1 MGKRYWWL
9 KLPEDFF
16 RHIEIKK
23 LRRVAGGDTYAL
35 IYEEMMLL
43 SLRTDGVL
51 QYDCEIDDFIDNLA
65 IDLDE
70 DVENVRMTVAYLEQC
85 KLLRRIDDS
94 SAELLE
100 VAEMTGSETAV
111 AERVRNFRKRKA
123 LQCNTD
129 VTPCNDNVT
138 PVKRLCNVEIEIE
151 KELELEK
158 EIDKAASTNVSA
170 ALSARTHTHAREDA
184 KQQREENVFRLW
196 EENIS
201 PLTAIVGEKLRDL
214 LDEVGEAAVKRGI
227 ERAVERGSRNFSY
240 IAAVARREAS
250 GQSGYTETIAEREER
265 WKREQEAVDTLS
277 RHATRARGGTKNG

>member
-100 VAEMTGSETAV
+100 VAEMTGSETAA
-111 AERVRNFRKRKA
+111 AERMRNMRKRKNVTMLHDGYA
-123 LQCNTD
+123 G
-129 VTPCNDNVT
+129 VTPELQSRYV
-138 PVKRLCNVEIEIE
+138 EIE

-277 RHATRARGGTKNG
+277 RHATRARGGTRNG

>member
-100 VAEMTGSETAV
+100 VAEMTGSETAA
-111 AERVRNFRKRKA
+111 AERMRNMRKRKNVTMLHDGYA
-123 LQCNTD
+123 D
-129 VTPCNDNVT
+129 VTPELQS
-138 PVKRLCNVEIEIE
+138 RYVEIDI
-151 KELELEK
+151 ELEKEK

-184 KQQREENVFRLW
+184 KQQRGETVFRLW

-201 PLTAIVGEKLRDL
+201 PLTAIVGEKLKDL

-250 GQSGYTETIAEREER
+250 GQSGYTETTAEREER

-277 RHATRARGGTKNG
+277 RHATRARGGTRNG